1 MADLTGSTSVHTY
14 GIFGSP
20 YGSFGG
26 KNNSTIFVFDIRIMD
41 RAVSDS
47 GGVAV
52 GSDNGAISYFFDDM
66 KSNDGQVTQPW
77 G

>member
-26 KNNSTIFVFDIRIMD
+26 KNNSTIFIFDIRIMD
-41 RAVSDS
+41 RAVSES

-52 GSDNGAISYFFDDM
+52 GNDNGAISYFFDDVRN
-66 KSNDGQVTQPW
+66 NDGQVMLPY

>member
-1 MADLTGSTSVHTY
+1 MAVLTTSTTVHKL

-20 YGSFGG
+20 YGNFET

-41 RAVSDS
+41 RAVSES
-47 GGVAV
+47 GGVAI
-52 GSDNGAISYFFDDM
+52 GTDNGAISYFFDDNLN
-66 KSNDGQVTQPW
+66 NDGQVTLPW

>member
-1 MADLTGSTSVHTY
+1 MTATTVHKL

-20 YGSFGG
+20 YGGFATKGT
-26 KNNSTIFVFDIRIMD
+26 STIFAFDIRIMD
-41 RAVSDS
+41 RAITDT

-52 GSDNGAISYFFDDM
+52 GNDNGAVSYFFDDN
-66 KSNDGQVTQPW
+66 KNNDGQVTQPY